1 MWNVNLFAAKHDCI
15 SVVGRRTALNRF
27 HYITDR
33 QSSAIMSTLN
43 AVLAWRDAKCRPSFR
58 RNVWKIK
65 VKFNDWIKSSNRWSR
80 LGCDSRKKRH
90 HSRTEEKWELSGWV
104 IITKGD
110 GDDCGRQ
117 QPAGGLTD
125 QVDWLGLRVGGHLEP
140 GELSKRIWPS
150 WQHHKNCRGIIII
163 IIFIPQV
170 SSYIRIKIKTCR
182 T

>member
-1 MWNVNLFAAKHDCI
+1 MWNVNLFASKHDCI

-43 AVLAWRDAKCRPSFR
+43 AVLAWQDAKCRPSFR

-90 HSRTEEKWELSGWV
+90 HSRTEEKWVSELSGWV

-110 GDDCGRQ
+110 GDVDGSSL
-117 QPAGGLTD
+117 PADSQTKSIGWTEGWRPPGTRWTLETD
-125 QVDWLGLRVGGHLEP
+125 LAVMTAP
-140 GELSKRIWPS
+140 
-150 WQHHKNCRGIIII
+150 
-163 IIFIPQV
+163 
-170 SSYIRIKIKTCR
+170 
-182 T
+182 